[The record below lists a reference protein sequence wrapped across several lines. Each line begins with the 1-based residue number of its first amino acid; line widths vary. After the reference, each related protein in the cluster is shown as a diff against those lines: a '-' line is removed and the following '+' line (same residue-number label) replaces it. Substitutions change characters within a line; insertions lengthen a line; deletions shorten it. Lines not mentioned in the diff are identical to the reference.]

1 MPESSN
7 SYSPNYAEFITP
19 VKKGKSA
26 VMVRI
31 AIIALTVF
39 LSFLLL
45 SVIMIDTKFV
55 FFALIGMFGIAYL
68 AWFLWRFTSIE
79 YEYCIAQAEIQVDI
93 IYGARQRKRIAEFM
107 LSQMESISPLNGNIS
122 KAGFDQVTEAISS
135 PSSPNA
141 YRAVFRES
149 DGKTHLLLFEANE
162 KVLRIMRF
170 YKASA
175 FAGMAVR

>member
-1 MPESSN
+1 MPLSSN

-19 VKKGKSA
+19 PKKGKNA
-26 VMVRI
+26 VMVRV
-31 AIIALTVF
+31 AVIALTVV

-45 SVIMIDTKFV
+45 SIIMINTQFV
-55 FFALIGMFGIAYL
+55 FFALLGMFGIAYL

-79 YEYCIAQAEIQVDI
+79 YEYCIAQAEIQVDV
-93 IYGARQRKRIAEFM
+93 IYGARQRKRIAEFS
-107 LSQMESISPLNGNIS
+107 LSQMESIAPLNGNTS
-122 KAGFDQVTEAISS
+122 KAGFDRVTEAISS

-162 KVLRIMRF
+162 KVLSIMRF
-170 YKASA
+170 YKGSA
-175 FAGMAVR
+175 FSGMAIR